1 MTLIRTTLT
10 FESEAECKKV
20 ADLMKSDK
28 SPFDFENLIPYPK
41 SKEECPEEFLLL
53 ESEPIQP
60 DSERPWF
67 SWYRWR
73 KAFWGC
79 HKNAKNVEVGEKV
92 ISFDTEDLPPV
103 CVLARLK
110 DMCPAMQSSQEI

>member
-1 MTLIRTTLT
+1 MNLIRTTLT

-28 SPFDFENLIPYPK
+28 SAFDFENLIPSPK

-60 DSERPWF
+60 DPERPWF

-79 HKNAKNVEVGEKV
+79 HKNAKKK
-92 ISFDTEDLPPV
+92 ISSCQLTIIYSRYIF
-103 CVLARLK
+103 RR
-110 DMCPAMQSSQEI
+110 